1 MCFHEDLV
9 HGIIPQPL
17 KDYAEVNGGEEKV
30 KGLSWYCR
38 KDDDAEAW
46 WIGGRRKKEKED
58 I

>member
-1 MCFHEDLV
+1 M